1 MAKQQPAWK
10 QNGTEAPPV
19 DLGYWDYGTVYRTEQ
34 GPQRESL
41 RHAWG
46 IAWWSWKYW
55 GKKVRRDFRIVR
67 ERKRAARRGS
77 HPLG

>member
-1 MAKQQPAWK
+1 MAKKDPAWK
-10 QNGTEAPPV
+10 IQGLDGPPPV
-19 DLGYWDYGTVYRTEQ
+19 VRGYHHYEAWKAED

-46 IAWWSWKYW
+46 IAIWSWKHW
-55 GKKVRRDFRIVR
+55 GKKVRRDIRIHR
-67 ERKRAARRGS
+67 ERKRAAQDS